1 MRRLAVMEAIC
12 AVKRLTAVGCLLAS
26 MLISVLWSAAAVAQ
40 NLTVAD
46 VEKIVSAAAQ
56 EASARGM
63 PATITVVDR
72 VGNSLAVFQMNGAPA
87 RVSVTS
93 NRGIVA
99 GNGLEKI
106 EEIFAAFFAAANSPS
121 GRLSAIAKAITG
133 AYLSSGGN
141 AFTTRTASQIIQ
153 QHFNPGE
160 FYSPS
165 GPLFGVQFTQLPCSD
180 LSVRQATNA
189 TITGLVSATAGP
201 KRSPLGLSA
210 DAGGL
215 PLYKAGVPVGGI
227 GVEADGIYTLDNA
240 VNNYDR
246 DVDEII
252 ALAGQTGFAPPRD
265 IQANRIFIEGKSLRY
280 TDVSTSS
287 LTTNPATAPAFATI
301 GGGVLGS
308 LTDVIGYYVASGG
321 ILAGQTFG
329 SVESGIAPASVVSP
343 GVYDFVNGTVFV
355 LTDGTSIPRFPPT
368 DSLNPTTAGGGLTAS
383 EVTTIV
389 GNALNVAFASRAQ
402 IRRPLNSSVQVTVS
416 VVDADGNILAIART
430 PDGPLFGTDTSLQKA
445 RTAGFFS
452 STTAGAY
459 LQSYDSSA
467 TLGTVVGQNALEV
480 RIEDYLDNVRAFIG
494 AGALSDGIAFS
505 DRSGGNLSRP
515 FYPDGIDGAA
525 NGPFSKPFAVWS
537 PFNTGL
543 QLDSLIDNIALHILY
558 ADGLG
563 GTDTNATCSFFPTT
577 TSSGNFKTRLANGF
591 QIFPGSVPI
600 YRGGQLIGGIGVS
613 GDGIDQDDMVSIL
626 GLHNA
631 GLALGTGVGN
641 APPAIRADTLA
652 PGRARLRYVNC
663 PFKPFLGSRAQ
674 NVCSGL

>member
-215 PLYKAGVPVGGI
+215 PLYKDGVPVGGI
-227 GVEADGIYTLDNA
+227 GVEADGIYTLDAA

-252 ALAGQTGFAPPRD
+252 ALAGQTGYTPPRD
-265 IQANRIFIEGKSLRY
+265 ILANRIFVEGKSLRY
-280 TDVSTSS
+280 TDVSASS
-287 LTTNPATAPAFATI
+287 LTTNPAAAPAFATI
-301 GGGVLGS
+301 SGGVLGS
-308 LTDVIGYYVASGG
+308 LADVTGYYVASSG

-355 LTDGTSIPRFPPT
+355 LTDGTSTARFPPI
-368 DSLNPTTAGGGLTAS
+368 DSLNPTTAGGGLTSA
-383 EVTTIV
+383 EVTQIV
-389 GNALNVAFASRAQ
+389 GSALNIAFASRAQ
-402 IRRPLNSSVQVTVS
+402 IRRPLNSFVQVTVS
-416 VVDADGNILAIART
+416 VVDTDGNILAIART

-452 STTAGAY
+452 SATAGAY
-459 LQSYDSSA
+459 LQSYDSP
-467 TLGTVVGQNALEV
+467 LGPVVGQNALGV
-480 RIEDYLDNVRAFIG
+480 RLEDFLDNVRAFVG

-515 FYPDGIDGAA
+515 FYPDGIDFVA
-525 NGPFSKPFAVWS
+525 NGPFSKPFSVWS

-543 QLDSLIDNIALHILY
+543 QLDTLVDNIAMNILY

-577 TSSGNFKTRLANGF
+577 TSSGNFKTRIANGF

-600 YRGGQLIGGIGVS
+600 YRGSQLVGGIGVS
-613 GDGIDQDDMVSIL
+613 GDGIDQDDMVSFL

-631 GLALGTGVGN
+631 GLALGTGIGN
-641 APPAIRADTLA
+641 APAEIRADNLA
-652 PGRARLRYVNC
+652 PGGARLRYVNC
-663 PFKPFLGSRAQ
+663 PFRPFLGSRTQ
-674 NVCSGL
+674 NVCNGK